1 MLRKSV
7 RLELY
12 EEICGLMGEIEEYDA
27 LVGVLH
33 EIKSHLLIEVS
44 IYNRMELDAA
54 DVATS
59 IKNILK
65 LVKSILK
72 TSTFFDS
79 FTFKKGREIWK
90 IESLNDTLQDKISY
104 IKKKYQN

>member
-1 MLRKSV
+1 
-7 RLELY
+7 
-12 EEICGLMGEIEEYDA
+12 MGEIEEYDA

-54 DVATS
+54 DVAAS
-59 IKNILK
+59 IKNILQ
-65 LVKSILK
+65 LVKSIPK
-72 TSTFFDS
+72 TSTLYNTL
-79 FTFKKGREIWK
+79 TFKNKREIWK
-90 IESLNDTLQDKISY
+90 LESLNVTLQDKISD